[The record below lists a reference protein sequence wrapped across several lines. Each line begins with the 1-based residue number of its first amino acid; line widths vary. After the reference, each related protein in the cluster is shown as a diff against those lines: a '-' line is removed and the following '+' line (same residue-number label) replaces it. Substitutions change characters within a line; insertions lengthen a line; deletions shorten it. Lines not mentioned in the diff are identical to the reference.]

1 MNDARADKPI
11 TKIRLN
17 TLLFGDI
24 LLIFFLLSTTC
35 LGIWFIRELA
45 TNGFKDTFKNLWP
58 LLLTFF
64 LVELIIFW
72 AGIIIVYVTSAQL
85 GIKTRVIGIIC
96 GMIPI
101 AHIIVLIMIIRITFR
116 EVTFEKG
123 KMKLDA
129 SRASEQICKTKY
141 PILMVHGV
149 FFRDLKYLNYWGRV
163 PAELEKNGATI
174 YYGNHQSALSVD
186 NSAKELAARIKEIV
200 EETGCGKVNVI
211 AHSKGGL
218 DTKWAI
224 ATLGIAPY
232 VASVTTVN
240 TPHRGCEFAE
250 YLLNKAPVSLR
261 NKVAAAYEAA
271 FRKLG
276 DTTPSFVDA
285 VTDLT
290 AQRAREIS
298 EYADQFDYKAAGIYT
313 QSIGSWMKK
322 ASSGPFPLNM
332 SYPLVKHFDGKNDGL
347 VAEPSFRWGEDYT
360 FIENKKKRGISH
372 ADMIDL
378 MRENINGFDVREFF
392 VQIVAG
398 LKNRGL

>member
-1 MNDARADKPI
+1 MNDVRADKPL
-11 TKIRLN
+11 TRVRLN

-24 LLIFFLLSTTC
+24 LLIFFLISVTGLS
-35 LGIWFIRELA
+35 IWFIRELL
-45 TNGFKDTFKNLWP
+45 TLGFKETFKTLWP
-58 LLLTFF
+58 LLLSFF
-64 LVELIIFW
+64 LIELLIFW
-72 AGIIIVYVTSAQL
+72 TGIIIVYVTSAQL
-85 GIKTRVIGIIC
+85 GVKMRVIGALC

-101 AHIIVLIMIIRITFR
+101 AHIIVLIMIIRITLR
-116 EVTFEKG
+116 EVTFEKA
-123 KMKLDA
+123 KIKLNI
-129 SRASEQICKTKY
+129 SRAADQICRTKY
-141 PILMVHGV
+141 PLFMVHGV

-163 PAELEKNGATI
+163 PAELERNGATV

-186 NSAKELAARIKEIV
+186 NSAKELAARIKQIC
-200 EETGCGKVNVI
+200 EETGCGKVNII

-240 TPHRGCEFAE
+240 TPHRGCLFAE
-250 YLLNKAPVSLR
+250 YLLNKAPVGLR
-261 NKVAAAYEAA
+261 NKVAAAYEGA
-271 FRKLG
+271 FRRLG

-290 AQRAREIS
+290 AQRARAIS
-298 EYADQFDYKAAGIYT
+298 EYADRFDYKAAGIYT

-322 ASSGPFPLNM
+322 ASSGPFPLNI
-332 SYPLVKHFDGKNDGL
+332 SYPFVMRFDGKNDGL
-347 VAEPSFRWGEDYT
+347 VAEPSFKWGEDYT
-360 FIENKKKRGISH
+360 FLENKKNRGISH

-378 MRENINGFDVREFF
+378 KRENIDGFDIREFF
-392 VQIVAG
+392 VQVVAG